1 MIRENNTKKRSPISA
16 RILFG
21 KASGLFDQTFWK
33 FFSGFVF
40 VLIVSISLL
49 AVVGV
54 WREAAENYAQLIQL
68 SRE

>member
-1 MIRENNTKKRSPISA
+1 MKRENNTKKRSPTPV
-16 RILFG
+16 RIFFG
-21 KASGLFDQTFWK
+21 KASGLFDQTFWR

-54 WREAAENYAQLIQL
+54 WREAADNYAQLIQL
-68 SRE
+68 FQK